1 MRVPRIFTATPLPTS
16 TPVSQKLLFELT
28 GSPVNHVVNVLRMK
42 MGENLILF
50 DGSGGQWQ
58 AQIIAIYR
66 NSVHTKLL
74 NFSPCNKESPLQIH
88 LGQCISR
95 GERMDYAIRKAVE
108 MGVTEIT
115 PLFSERCEVKLNRE
129 RQHKKL
135 QHWQQLIISAC
146 EQCERNYIPKIHFP
160 CTMESWIHSCDE
172 QLKLVLCHRS
182 DKTLMQQSCY
192 PDSVAVLTGPEGGLS
207 DAEIAMAKKQA
218 FETITLGPRV
228 LRTET
233 APLGAIA
240 VLQYLWGDW
249 NNNRIKK

>member
-1 MRVPRIFTATPLPTS
+1 
-16 TPVSQKLLFELT
+16 
-28 GSPVNHVVNVLRMK
+28 
-42 MGENLILF
+42 
-50 DGSGGQWQ
+50 
-58 AQIIAIYR
+58 
-66 NSVHTKLL
+66 
-74 NFSPCNKESPLQIH
+74 
-88 LGQCISR
+88 
-95 GERMDYAIRKAVE
+95 MDYAIRKAVE